1 MITSADLRPAARA
14 FQRLPWKVQMF
25 VVFYLRAN
33 RYACTEE
40 ERDLAAELVEERI
53 AEHPVEHRDLTAIL
67 DRRFPRERL

>member
-1 MITSADLRPAARA
+1 
-14 FQRLPWKVQMF
+14 MF